1 MVGDQKIIIKEVLA
15 IVKYYLR
22 GEVFS
27 WKWEVNP
34 FCGVG
39 GQKIITASGNIDS
52 ISDNVHGV
60 ET

>member
-34 FCGVG
+34 FWG